1 MAVDQPI
8 SAVGAATGE
17 IGSRV
22 LSEGSSSVVPRS
34 QFLFNVEPSEV
45 VSAQQMLIPYEPG
58 NLPSR
63 LPAPV
68 TSLLA
73 ILQMVLGAFL
83 SSFRQIGGPAA
94 AGAFYLG
101 YEVWRHLRS
110 KAPSGLPA

>member
-1 MAVDQPI
+1 M
-8 SAVGAATGE
+8 
-17 IGSRV
+17 GSQV
-22 LSEGSSSVVPRS
+22 LSASTAVSAQVPRS

-45 VSAQQMLIPYEPG
+45 VSAQQMLIPYEPA

-73 ILQMVLGAFL
+73 VLQMVLGAFL

-110 KAPSGLPA
+110 KTPGGLPA